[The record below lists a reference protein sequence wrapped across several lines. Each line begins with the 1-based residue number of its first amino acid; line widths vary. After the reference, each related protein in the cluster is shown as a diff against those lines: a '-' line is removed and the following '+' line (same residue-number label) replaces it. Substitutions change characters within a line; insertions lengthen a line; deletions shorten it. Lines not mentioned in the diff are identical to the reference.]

1 MGSSTRNSYKRSD
14 KIIKQGIENGIV
26 NEEGAGLGE
35 LLATLL
41 FTKNG
46 QSKIKSTLNENLY
59 STECNNSIKNII
71 KVSKAINSNNLS
83 SIGLGG
89 IGSLSNFEVKEKLCD
104 FIGISD
110 NELLKTSFKEAIEK
124 ENILDKSVGL
134 IKFIA
139 QYVKNVISNI
149 YKQFTYEDTLNSLEN
164 FNTEEYTSSIDDYM
178 EEKVVPIIEFEFQ
191 EIDFNDDIMLEED
204 SFTDKVNNA
213 FSNIIRKLRG
223 DVEDEW

>member
-14 KIIKQGIENGIV
+14 KIIKQGIEKGII
-26 NEEGAGLGE
+26 NEKGAGIGE

-41 FTKNG
+41 FPKKG
-46 QSKIKSTLNENLY
+46 QSKIKATLNENLY
-59 STECNNSIKNII
+59 SLECNRSIKNII
-71 KVSKAINSNNLS
+71 KVSKAVNGNNLS

-89 IGSLSNFEVKEKLCD
+89 ISSLSIFEAKEKLCD

-110 NELLKTSFKEAIEK
+110 NEVLKTSFKETLDK
-124 ENILDKSVGL
+124 ENILDRSVSVL
-134 IKFIA
+134 KFIT

-149 YKQFTYEDTLNSLEN
+149 YKQFTYEDTLNSLED
-164 FNTEEYTSSIDDYM
+164 FNTDEYTNSIDNYM
-178 EEKVVPIIEFEFQ
+178 EERVVPIIEFEFQ
-191 EIDFNDDIMLEED
+191 EIDFEDDVMIEED

-223 DVEDEW
+223 DVEDE